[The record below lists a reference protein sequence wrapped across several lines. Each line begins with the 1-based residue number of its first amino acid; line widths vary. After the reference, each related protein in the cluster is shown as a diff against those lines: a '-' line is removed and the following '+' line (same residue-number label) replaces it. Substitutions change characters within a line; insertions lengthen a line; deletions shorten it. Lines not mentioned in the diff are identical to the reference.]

1 MSMELPTRKKR
12 GGRPPIHEVKP
23 GDRVALNVRVT
34 PELKK
39 WIDEAAWSS
48 GRSQSQEVEFRL
60 ASTMERE
67 QLLTDALVLRHG
79 QQGAALLSAMSQALR
94 LVEMLA
100 GHTVVNEGG
109 EWFAGRWLEDPR
121 CFDAAEK
128 ALQLVLAGMHPTN
141 PVATGW
147 KGPFRREQP
156 WEDTPLFAATAA
168 LAEPTQH
175 RTVLPNKQRQAKKKG
190 AAR

>member
-1 MSMELPTRKKR
+1 MELPTGKKR
-12 GGRPPIHEVKP
+12 GGRPRKREIEP

-39 WIDEAAWSS
+39 WIDTAAWSS

-67 QLLTDALVLRHG
+67 HLLSDALVLRHG
-79 QQGAALLSAMSQALR
+79 QQGAALLSVMSQALR

-109 EWFAGRWLEDPR
+109 EWIADRWLDDPR

-128 ALQLVLAGMHPTN
+128 ALKLVLAGLHPTS

-147 KGPFRREQP
+147 KGPFRKDQP
-156 WEDTPLFAATAA
+156 WEEAPLYAATAA
-168 LAEPTQH
+168 LAEH
-175 RTVLPNKQRQAKKKG
+175 RKVHRQSKKKG